1 MITIKLKT
9 QKKSIVNV
17 ILTIMNL
24 EMAMDNIIQIQSIIS
39 AFIGFG
45 SAIIVAI
52 LAGIFQL
59 RIAKRNREIQEKQLE
74 ESRKQFLAQMEQSQN
89 EHSRKIEQFL
99 DEQRKANL
107 EKANDKLQAETK
119 RFYDSL
125 IEEILLYDRLLN
137 ELHYLNNIAN
147 PKWKEFRVKGI
158 YPYIDNNVKDIIG
171 SVSLH
176 QDIAKLLGALRA
188 NISLYNSALERGA
201 DSEILE
207 EILERVYGL
216 IDPINTEN
224 FKNYSNAQTSLRKH
238 EIDIAKRIMKE

>member
-1 MITIKLKT
+1 MEN
-9 QKKSIVNV
+9 IV
-17 ILTIMNL
+17 
-24 EMAMDNIIQIQSIIS
+24 QIQSIIS

-45 SAIIVAI
+45 SAVIVAI

-74 ESRKQFLAQMEQSQN
+74 ESRRQFLAQMEQSQK
-89 EHSRKIEQFL
+89 EHRKKMEQFFE
-99 DEQRKANL
+99 EQRKAIL

-125 IEEILLYDRLLN
+125 IEEMLLYDRLLN

-147 PKWKEFRVKGI
+147 PKWKEFRVKGA

-176 QDIAKLLGALRA
+176 QNIAKLLGALRA

-207 EILERVYGL
+207 EALERIYGL
-216 IDPINTEN
+216 IEPINTER
-224 FKNYSNAQTSLRKH
+224 FENYSNAQSNLRKH
-238 EIDIAKRIMKE
+238 EIDIAKRIIQE

>member
-1 MITIKLKT
+1 M
-9 QKKSIVNV
+9 
-17 ILTIMNL
+17 
-24 EMAMDNIIQIQSIIS
+24 ENIIQIQSIIS

-45 SAIIVAI
+45 SAVIVAI

-74 ESRKQFLAQMEQSQN
+74 ESRKQFLAQMEQSQK
-89 EHSRKIEQFL
+89 EHSKKMEQFFE
-99 DEQRKANL
+99 EQRKAIL

-125 IEEILLYDRLLN
+125 IEEMLLYDRLLN

-147 PKWKEFRVKGI
+147 PKCKEFRVKGV

-171 SVSLH
+171 SVSLP
-176 QDIAKLLGALRA
+176 QNIAKLLGALRA

-207 EILERVYGL
+207 EALERVYGL
-216 IDPINTEN
+216 IDPINTER
-224 FKNYSNAQTSLRKH
+224 FENYSNAQTNLREH
-238 EIDIAKRIMKE
+238 EINIAKRIIQE